1 MTHTGSFVLQLLA
14 LVSTLAFFPSCRACA
29 TEGAPA
35 PAPARPVSSALSEP
49 LSARPLGIPECDSYL
64 TNYEKCLASKVPSGE
79 RASLRGKAHI
89 KRAHWQELAS
99 AKMKENV
106 VNDCKK
112 AADAAKSELARFSCA
127 W

>member
-1 MTHTGSFVLQLLA
+1 MTHTASLVLQLLA
-14 LVSTLAFFPSCRACA
+14 LVSALAFVPSCRACA
-29 TEGAPA
+29 TDGAPT
-35 PAPARPVSSALSEP
+35 PAPARPVSSALGEP
-49 LSARPLGIPECDSYL
+49 LSAHPLGIPECDSYL
-64 TNYEKCLASKVPSGE
+64 TSYEKCLTDKVPSSE

-106 VNDCKK
+106 VKDCKK
-112 AADAAKSELARFSCA
+112 AADAARSELARFSCA